1 MGQGSEKF
9 SIKNILDLLSEV
21 TGIEI
26 PENEYVECPSM
37 ALEKDSS
44 TSMIEPF
51 STGATSSI

>member
-1 MGQGSEKF
+1 M
-9 SIKNILDLLSEV
+9 LSEV

-51 STGATSSI
+51 STGATSSIQS